1 MHALLALLALTL
13 AGTSAAPYAVDGGG
27 LGARLAPDGGLL
39 QLTSRSVSSGRAWLA
54 APAAVSVR
62 DEGAGPAAAPSSPT
76 RIRQEW
82 TRQGRAL
89 CWEISVD
96 TDEPRRAHELRVDL
110 PVLRERMEVFTPSER
125 GVVSVRE
132 YPTYRPQ
139 AYGTYGW
146 GGPGYYVLPLVSV
159 LDPASGSGL
168 TIALAPDQVIPHL
181 QVEWEGG
188 RVLRLI
194 LGHRGV
200 GGGEPSRVR
209 LVLYGHEDDYRSAL
223 RAYSDDF
230 PRWFRPGL
238 PRAGMEG
245 AFWYHHIQDRPD
257 AEEMRRQN
265 VRWMW
270 SSFWFPYLGEY
281 LPEETEW
288 EPFTYARMWALG
300 KRLGDREIRA
310 FAREVADE
318 GIDVTAY
325 MNFTEYGGKGGKLG
339 DSADADRML
348 AGPLAAARTLG
359 ADGNPIG
366 TWEGA
371 VAMNPRPSGPLL
383 PHLMAEVDRHLA
395 RLPELA
401 GFTVDRLDWCSAYDY
416 GQSDGVSMVGERS
429 VELLAGPVGEALDA
443 LCERTHARGKRV
455 FVNQFWRLEMLRDVD
470 GYCHEFDFPR
480 GIGYLS
486 PYRPASAWHARMPYS
501 GDLLRFEAGL
511 KERLLVALQ
520 PQMIAHSFP
529 ISQQAPDPEAADMLE
544 LYAPLF
550 SRLRGADQVLGPHCV
565 SVDGANDANL
575 LRGPEGYLVPVT
587 SRIRFLA
594 RGHDQTEAVAVHL
607 RVRDAESLAW
617 AWAYAPES
625 RPTRVPV
632 EHAAGE
638 ALVRLPAHRTA
649 TVLLVGGGTP
659 AQPAAGHL
667 STDEIRERLASV
679 SRPGWTAAG
688 ESGIGI
694 EERVELSLRGAV
706 VGSGG
711 PVRVYLGGRFVGEAA
726 DGQQS
731 WSVPREVLQGEACL
745 ELRRG
750 DEGAWFVPDAAGI
763 YEQTTF
769 AFWERRLSW
778 QPGDGA
784 EQPTRW
790 VTRLRLHPPP
800 PDGAPGRSTVREVRG
815 AIVCPGG
822 PAGLGTTATFLPLR
836 TPLSSGGYALR
847 VSGAPYTWAA
857 ASADPRLPRLAGE
870 TPEQPVLAT
879 CWFDPEAVALQ
890 VTPPDSRPYRLT
902 LYLLDYDRH
911 GRVASVRVGDRA
923 GLLRLAGSVSAHD
936 YGEGAPLT
944 WQVTGPVW
952 IDVRNLKGLNTTVSG
967 VFVDRE

>member
-1 MHALLALLALTL
+1 MYALIAALALMLP
-13 AGTSAAPYAVDGGG
+13 SAPTGAQTVAGGG
-27 LGARLAPDGGLL
+27 LDARLAPDGGLL
-39 QLTSRSVSSGRAWLA
+39 QLVSRSVAPGREWLA
-54 APAAVSVR
+54 DPAKVSVLG
-62 DEGAGPAAAPSSPT
+62 EGPGPAAAPSGTT

-82 TRQGRAL
+82 SRQGGAL
-89 CWEISVD
+89 GWEIAVD
-96 TDEPRRAHELRVDL
+96 NDGPRRAHELRIDL

-125 GVVSVRE
+125 GVMSVRE
-132 YPTYRPQ
+132 YPAYRPP

-181 QVEWEGG
+181 EVEWEGG

-209 LVLYGHEDDYRSAL
+209 LLLYEHEDDYRSAL

-230 PRWFRPGL
+230 PRWFLPGL

-245 AFWYHHIQDRPD
+245 AFWYHHIEDRPD
-257 AEEMRRQN
+257 ALEMRRQN
-265 VRWMW
+265 IRWMW

-288 EPFTYARMWALG
+288 EPFTYARIWAYG

-310 FAREVADE
+310 FARAMADE

-339 DSADADRML
+339 DTTEADRML
-348 AGPLAAARTLG
+348 AGPLAAARVLEP
-359 ADGNPIG
+359 DGNPIG

-371 VAMNPRPSGPLL
+371 VAVNPRGGGPLL
-383 PHLMAEVDRHLA
+383 PHLLAQVDRHLA

-416 GQSDGVSMVGERS
+416 GQSDGVSMVGERP
-429 VELLAGPVGEALDA
+429 VELLAGPVGGALES
-443 LCERTHARGKRV
+443 LCERAHARGKRV
-455 FVNQFWRLEMLRDVD
+455 IVNQFWRLEMLRDVD

-486 PYRPASAWHARMPYS
+486 PYRPASAWHARTPYS

-520 PQMIAHSFP
+520 PQMVAHSFP
-529 ISQQAPDPEAADMLE
+529 ISQQGADPEAADMLE

-550 SRLRGADQVLGPHCV
+550 ARLRGADQVLEPHCV
-565 SVDGANDANL
+565 SVDGANDVNL

-587 SRIRFLA
+587 SRVRFLA
-594 RGHDQTEAVAVHL
+594 RGHDATEPVTVRI
-607 RVRDAESLAW
+607 RVLGTASLAW
-617 AWAYAPES
+617 AWAYTPE
-625 RPTRVPV
+625 RGPERVPV
-632 EHAAGE
+632 EPAAGE
-638 ALVRLPAHRTA
+638 ALVHLPAHRTA
-649 TVLLVGGGTP
+649 TVLLVGAGAPPRPT
-659 AQPAAGHL
+659 AGHL
-667 STDEIRERLASV
+667 TNVEIRERLGSV
-679 SRPGWTAAG
+679 FRPGWMQARELETG
-688 ESGIGI
+688 TQGP
-694 EERVELSLRGAV
+694 VELLIRGAM

-711 PVRVYLGGRFVGEAA
+711 PVRAYLDGRLLGDLV

-731 WSVPREVLQGEACL
+731 WPIAPDLVHGGACL

-750 DEGAWFVPDAAGI
+750 DEGAWYVPDAI
-763 YEQTTF
+763 EIH
-769 AFWERRLSW
+769 ERVRPEVWRLAQAW
-778 QPGDGA
+778 GPGEAA
-784 EQPTRW
+784 EQPSRW
-790 VTRLRLHPPP
+790 VTRLALHAPPP
-800 PDGAPGRSTVREVRG
+800 GSGAGRTAARPALAPSSIAAPGR
-815 AIVCPGG
+815 
-822 PAGLGTTATFLPLR
+822 TATFLPQR

-870 TPEQPVLAT
+870 GLDQPVPAT
-879 CWFDPEAVALQ
+879 CWFDPEAVALH
-890 VTPPDSRPYRLT
+890 VTPPDARPYRLT

-911 GRVASVRVGDRA
+911 GRVASARVGDA
-923 GLLRLAGSVSAHD
+923 MGLLAPGATVFERAH
-936 YGEGAPLT
+936 GEGALLT
-944 WQVTGPVW
+944 WLVTGPVW
-952 IDVRNLKGLNTTVSG
+952 VDVRNLKGLNTTVSG